1 EDNGASFRRMNA
13 VPLITLRPSQPG
25 EDDEEIF
32 LDSTAINYRPY
43 LYRVRGTTPF
53 ADLESLG
60 DVRGM
65 ARDATPPAKPFL
77 PNPEHRSARRVNV
90 RWEPG
95 APATPDLAGF
105 RVWRGGTD
113 SGPFDRL
120 TRALLPPSTREIIDS
135 TFQPDGTNYYLVEAV
150 DTAGN
155 ISRSNSAYVAL
166 IDSAPPGA
174 PRWIDG
180 RMDSNGV
187 VTLRLH
193 ANSERDLMGY
203 RLLRA
208 NAPDHEFSV
217 VRESFG
223 DTATATDTVYHDTV
237 EIRTLTRWA
246 YYRAVALDR
255 NFNESEF
262 SQVLAVPRPDL
273 IPPVAPVITD
283 VFVTDSSVRILY
295 AASSSEDLAYH
306 TIYRRADETKEWDS
320 IARTSRRDTLFLDR
334 EVKMNT
340 SYLYALRA
348 IDSSGLRSELSSSVA
363 ARPYDPGVRPGV
375 TRLTAAADS
384 VRKQVML
391 RWEYGGLA
399 EEHWFVVYRG
409 GEDGRLRQYARITS
423 RERTFTDVQPA
434 ASETTYAVRVV
445 TPYGAQSALGE
456 KVRAR

>member
-1 EDNGASFRRMNA
+1 
-13 VPLITLRPSQPG
+13 
-25 EDDEEIF
+25 
-32 LDSTAINYRPY
+32 
-43 LYRVRGTTPF
+43 
-53 ADLESLG
+53 
-60 DVRGM
+60 
-65 ARDATPPAKPFL
+65 
-77 PNPEHRSARRVNV
+77 
-90 RWEPG
+90 
-95 APATPDLAGF
+95 
-105 RVWRGGTD
+105 
-113 SGPFDRL
+113 
-120 TRALLPPSTREIIDS
+120 
-135 TFQPDGTNYYLVEAV
+135 V

-155 ISRSNSAYVAL
+155 ASRSNSAYVAL

-193 ANSERDLMGY
+193 ANPERDLMGY

-223 DTATATDTVYHDTV
+223 DSTAATDTVYHDTV
-237 EIRTLTRWA
+237 EIRTLTRWT

-255 NFNESEF
+255 NFNESDF
-262 SQVLAVPRPDL
+262 SPILAVPRPDV

-283 VFVTDSSVRILY
+283 VFVTDSSVRLIY

-306 TIYRRADETKEWDS
+306 TIYRRVGESAEWDS
-320 IARTSRRDTLFLDR
+320 IARAGRHDTLFLDR
-334 EVKMNT
+334 GVTMNT
-340 SYLYALRA
+340 IYQYALRA
-348 IDSSGLRSELSSSVA
+348 TDSSGLRSELSPPVI
-363 ARPYDPGVRPGV
+363 ARPDDPGIRPGV
-375 TRLTAAADS
+375 TRLTAVADS
-384 VRKQVML
+384 IRKQVIL

-423 RERTFTDVQPA
+423 RERTFTDGQPA
-434 ASETTYAVRVV
+434 TSETTYAVRVV